1 MKIPQQAK
9 EQLAF
14 FPGFPHNVA
23 SKGGQE
29 MTSYLFL
36 FGAIAAEV
44 FATTMIKFADGFT
57 KLLPT
62 ILCAAGYILCY
73 ALFGKAVEKIN
84 LAAAYAIWCGIG
96 IIATSFTSF
105 FLFHERISP
114 AGYLG
119 MALIMAGCLL
129 LNLAGTR

>member
-1 MKIPQQAK
+1 MPY
-9 EQLAF
+9 
-14 FPGFPHNVA
+14 V
-23 SKGGQE
+23 
-29 MTSYLFL
+29 FL

-44 FATTMIKFADGFT
+44 FATTMIKFADGFS
-57 KLLPT
+57 KALPT
-62 ILCAAGYILCY
+62 VLCVAGYVLCY
-73 ALFGKAVEKIN
+73 YLFGRAVEKIN
-84 LAAAYAIWCGIG
+84 LAAAYAIWCGFG

-105 FLFHERISP
+105 FLFHEHITP

>member
-1 MKIPQQAK
+1 M
-9 EQLAF
+9 
-14 FPGFPHNVA
+14 
-23 SKGGQE
+23 
-29 MTSYLFL
+29 SYVFL

-57 KLLPT
+57 KVLPT
-62 ILCAAGYILCY
+62 VLCVVGYVFCY
-73 ALFGKAVEKIN
+73 YLFGKAVEKIN

-96 IIATSFTSF
+96 IIATSIISF
-105 FLFHERISP
+105 FLFHEHITQ

-129 LNLAGTR
+129 LNLAGTH